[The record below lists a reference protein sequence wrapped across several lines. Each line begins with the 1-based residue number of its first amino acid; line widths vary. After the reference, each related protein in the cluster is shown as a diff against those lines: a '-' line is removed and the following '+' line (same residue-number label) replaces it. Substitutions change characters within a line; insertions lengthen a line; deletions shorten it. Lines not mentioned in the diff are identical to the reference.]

1 MSDGPDFN
9 IENYSLED
17 LIELVGAASAQ
28 TKDSIQA
35 AINNAVTQFEALK
48 NAPAVTFFKE
58 AGEKLLNNF
67 DKLQPLIDSLD
78 QRQVAEPG
86 ENLFQNEYYDKGDIS
101 TSLAEQLPNRRD
113 NISVVEPTTHMTQ
126 GQQRLLIP
134 NAHNVEITQGNM
146 NPTLRNTYQNLIN
159 VDSQY
164 REIKS
169 DNITCNGAPK
179 DGSNNYV
186 DSSTDFTFDLSE
198 PMNNVISIAVGG
210 IEIPRTW
217 YPINEQFGTNSFEL
231 NGNLV
236 TIPEGFYDDKQT
248 LINAI
253 NSSMAGTATIDICS
267 NTLKTTITSN
277 SNSDISL
284 NFLPDGSGCNTENS
298 GPKINY
304 NLGWLLGFRQ
314 PRYPMVGNESTSYQS
329 EACLDLFGTR
339 YLILKVNDF
348 QSNRITGSMVSLT
361 DNQNKFKTPSYYQ
374 RTRSSFPICTDPSG
388 GSVFTNNGNVKL
400 TNRSCRRGT
409 QNPNPIVD
417 GSNNLTSAQKYTAQQ
432 ITIAQRNISQS
443 RYFAPTDTDVLLR
456 FPVER
461 EDIDRSIP
469 MIYENDGVQK
479 RTYFGPTTLKRL
491 RVQLLNDRGYP
502 VNLCGMNFS
511 FSLLVDQLYQY

>member
-1 MSDGPDFN
+1 
-9 IENYSLED
+9 
-17 LIELVGAASAQ
+17 
-28 TKDSIQA
+28 
-35 AINNAVTQFEALK
+35 
-48 NAPAVTFFKE
+48 
-58 AGEKLLNNF
+58 
-67 DKLQPLIDSLD
+67 
-78 QRQVAEPG
+78 
-86 ENLFQNEYYDKGDIS
+86 
-101 TSLAEQLPNRRD
+101 
-113 NISVVEPTTHMTQ
+113 
-126 GQQRLLIP
+126 
-134 NAHNVEITQGNM
+134 
-146 NPTLRNTYQNLIN
+146 
-159 VDSQY
+159 
-164 REIKS
+164 
-169 DNITCNGAPK
+169 
-179 DGSNNYV
+179 
-186 DSSTDFTFDLSE
+186 
-198 PMNNVISIAVGG
+198 
-210 IEIPRTW
+210 
-217 YPINEQFGTNSFEL
+217 
-231 NGNLV
+231 
-236 TIPEGFYDDKQT
+236 
-248 LINAI
+248 
-253 NSSMAGTATIDICS
+253 MAGVATIDICS

>member
-1 MSDGPDFN
+1 M
-9 IENYSLED
+9 
-17 LIELVGAASAQ
+17 
-28 TKDSIQA
+28 
-35 AINNAVTQFEALK
+35 
-48 NAPAVTFFKE
+48 
-58 AGEKLLNNF
+58 
-67 DKLQPLIDSLD
+67 
-78 QRQVAEPG
+78 
-86 ENLFQNEYYDKGDIS
+86 
-101 TSLAEQLPNRRD
+101 
-113 NISVVEPTTHMTQ
+113 
-126 GQQRLLIP
+126 
-134 NAHNVEITQGNM
+134 
-146 NPTLRNTYQNLIN
+146 
-159 VDSQY
+159 
-164 REIKS
+164 
-169 DNITCNGAPK
+169 
-179 DGSNNYV
+179 
-186 DSSTDFTFDLSE
+186 
-198 PMNNVISIAVGG
+198 
-210 IEIPRTW
+210 
-217 YPINEQFGTNSFEL
+217 
-231 NGNLV
+231 
-236 TIPEGFYDDKQT
+236 
-248 LINAI
+248 
-253 NSSMAGTATIDICS
+253 
-267 NTLKTTITSN
+267 
-277 SNSDISL
+277 
-284 NFLPDGSGCNTENS
+284 PDGSGCNTENS

-374 RTRSSFPICTDPSG
+374 RTRSSFPICTDSSG
-388 GSVFTNNGNVKL
+388 ASVFTNKGNVKL
-400 TNRSCRRGT
+400 TNRACRRGT

-461 EDIDRSIP
+461 EDIDRTIP

>member
-1 MSDGPDFN
+1 
-9 IENYSLED
+9 
-17 LIELVGAASAQ
+17 
-28 TKDSIQA
+28 
-35 AINNAVTQFEALK
+35 
-48 NAPAVTFFKE
+48 
-58 AGEKLLNNF
+58 
-67 DKLQPLIDSLD
+67 
-78 QRQVAEPG
+78 
-86 ENLFQNEYYDKGDIS
+86 
-101 TSLAEQLPNRRD
+101 
-113 NISVVEPTTHMTQ
+113 
-126 GQQRLLIP
+126 
-134 NAHNVEITQGNM
+134 
-146 NPTLRNTYQNLIN
+146 
-159 VDSQY
+159 
-164 REIKS
+164 
-169 DNITCNGAPK
+169 
-179 DGSNNYV
+179 
-186 DSSTDFTFDLSE
+186 
-198 PMNNVISIAVGG
+198 
-210 IEIPRTW
+210 
-217 YPINEQFGTNSFEL
+217 
-231 NGNLV
+231 
-236 TIPEGFYDDKQT
+236 
-248 LINAI
+248 
-253 NSSMAGTATIDICS
+253 MAGVATIDICS
-267 NTLKTTITSN
+267 NTLKTTIDGSGV
-277 SNSDISL
+277 DISL

-374 RTRSSFPICTDPSG
+374 RTRSSFPICTNPSG
-388 GSVFTNNGNVKL
+388 GSVFTNKGNVKL